1 MEQNNLD
8 VTYFSDTIE
17 TAGLPLIMSGRLV
30 AIAVDVSEH
39 SEKAFDCEY

>member
-30 AIAVDVSEH
+30 AIAVDASEH